1 MFVRSFLILLGL
13 YSDRVSA
20 SARTVSYSFSFVYIR
35 ALGVKI
41 HTYIFFF
48 CIRSL
53 YRNPLLCTWI
63 ANEDG
68 RVKDKGR
75 QGV

>member
-1 MFVRSFLILLGL
+1 MC
-13 YSDRVSA
+13 SDNV

-48 CIRSL
+48 VYDRFPAILRRVLGL
-53 YRNPLLCTWI
+53 YMKM
-63 ANEDG
+63 EE
-68 RVKDKGR
+68 
-75 QGV
+75 